1 MAAQE
6 PPLATTIL
14 DRWTITPENL
24 TRAIDENPSLRGML
38 FGYVAEYK
46 LRELWFKDRP
56 SVSHFVK
63 HDDHNR
69 KKKGD
74 LVVTY
79 KRHPFTIECKS
90 LQTNSI
96 QQEEGGQ
103 FVGKVQCDASDRRP
117 VTFPDK
123 TKLETTCLLRGEFDI
138 LAVNLFAFDGKWRF
152 AFAKNKDLPRNT
164 FKKYTPAQ
172 QALLLPS
179 LLPVS
184 WPLTSPYRDEPFSL
198 MDELIAEADC

>member
-1 MAAQE
+1 MPKPGR
-6 PPLATTIL
+6 PPTQTIL
-14 DRWTITPENL
+14 DRWTITPQGL

-46 LRELWFKDRP
+46 LREMWFEKKP
-56 SVSHFVK
+56 GITLHVK

-74 LVVTY
+74 LVVAY
-79 KRHPFTIECKS
+79 KGQEFCIESKS

-96 QQEEGGQ
+96 KRPEGH
-103 FVGKVQCDASDRRP
+103 FEGKVQCDANDRRR
-117 VTFPDK
+117 VEFPDG
-123 TKLETTCLLRGEFDI
+123 TSLETTCLLRGEFDI
-138 LAVNLFAFDGKWRF
+138 LAVNLFAFEDRWRF
-152 AFAKNKDLPRNT
+152 IFAKNKDLPPNV

-179 LLPVS
+179 LMAVT
-184 WPLTSPYRDEPFSL
+184 WPCKTPYRDEPFSL
-198 MDELIAEADC
+198 LDELLAERRR